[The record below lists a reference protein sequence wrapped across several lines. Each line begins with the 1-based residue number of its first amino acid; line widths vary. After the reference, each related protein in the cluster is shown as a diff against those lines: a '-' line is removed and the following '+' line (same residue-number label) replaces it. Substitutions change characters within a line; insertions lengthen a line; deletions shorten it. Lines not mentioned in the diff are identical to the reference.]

1 MLKENWAI
9 KNKQT
14 KLDKTW
20 QLSSFLCQVTHLLA
34 SLFHTQTFFKD
45 LDEHCKGLD
54 AILQSGADEEV
65 SVDASLLKEVDSRIK
80 AVQDKSADRLL
91 RLAYENA
98 RTKML
103 GLLDAGRKQLNIQ
116 PVKYSSQA
124 HVEKALREYTVSIQ
138 CSYVKTQILLTCCC
152 FCYSLCIGE
161 FSYRYSH
168 DNLTPV
174 LLGFLSTPMTGSEA
188 NPRWT
193 LQVKGKLNSLFPARL
208 GIKCFAMPSKWKKEQ
223 TEKKEL
229 VWRQLAH
236 MVYDLW
242 PVSRSSR

>member
-1 MLKENWAI
+1 MRAEG

-14 KLDKTW
+14 NKTR
-20 QLSSFLCQVTHLLA
+20 QNITILLSSFLCQVTDLLVF
-34 SLFHTQTFFKD
+34 LFQTQTFFKD

-91 RLAYENA
+91 RLAYENS

-116 PVKYSSQA
+116 PVKYTSQA

-138 CSYVKTQILLTCCC
+138 CSDVTKQILLTSCL
-152 FCYSLCIGE
+152 CY
-161 FSYRYSH
+161 
-168 DNLTPV
+168 
-174 LLGFLSTPMTGSEA
+174 
-188 NPRWT
+188 
-193 LQVKGKLNSLFPARL
+193 
-208 GIKCFAMPSKWKKEQ
+208 
-223 TEKKEL
+223 
-229 VWRQLAH
+229 
-236 MVYDLW
+236 
-242 PVSRSSR
+242 